1 MKEGWMENI
10 SRDSNRIKYNVE
22 YTDHPLI
29 LDGLLI
35 ANDFYYRRKLIGF
48 SFKKHDRGALTG
60 T

>member
-1 MKEGWMENI
+1 MKEGWMEII

-35 ANDFYYRRKLIGF
+35 ANDFNYRRKLIGF
-48 SFKKHDRGALTG
+48 SFRKA
-60 T
+60 